1 MIDWSTEWYR
11 TLLWLAGAYLLCA
24 IGAFVLGVVLCRRT
38 RFGRQFWRLAGPY
51 FTPRRGD
58 RSSVRPLL
66 TVLLLLFFTV
76 FGVRLSVLAS
86 NNGNALYTALQE
98 KDPPTFW
105 RAIAAYAVLA
115 LIAVAQAVVVYYVS
129 YLQTIRWR
137 QWTNRQ
143 VVTDWLSGTA
153 YHRGRFI
160 AEPVDNPEQRIQ
172 ADVSSFTSD
181 TQTLVLGL
189 IGAMLTLVS
198 FTAILWRLSGP
209 VDVGGI
215 TVPKALVIIA
225 YAFILVATWFAIRIG
240 RPLIRLN
247 FLAERLN
254 ASYRYSLTR
263 VRDNSEAIALYG
275 GEGVEEGGLQTR
287 FSAVIANQWAL
298 VWRNLKFQ
306 GYNVLISQVVGIIAV
321 LVQAPRYF
329 AGQITFGDLTQS
341 DTAFGNVA
349 GSLSFFRNAYDDFAS
364 YRATLDRLTGLLDAN
379 AQARALP
386 VPLRSGRSNG
396 LEVEGLDVFR
406 PGGEPLV
413 SRLDL
418 SLVPGEWLLVRG
430 RSGSG
435 KTTLLRGLAGLWP
448 YVRGVVSRPQGQV
461 VFCAQQPYLPLGTLR
476 SAITYPAP
484 EDAFPDH
491 AVRRVLADVQLG
503 HLAEHLDETKD
514 WMTTLSPGERQRLA
528 FGRVL
533 LLQPD
538 LVFFDESTSALDEG
552 MEHALYALVRER
564 LPRTS
569 VVSVGH
575 RSSLG
580 ASHRRELVLLG
591 QGAWTSG
598 SLVRDSAS

>member
-1 MIDWSTEWYR
+1 MVDWSTEWR
-11 TLLWLAGAYLLCA
+11 TSLFWLVGAYLLCA
-24 IGAFVLGVVLCRRT
+24 IGAFLLGLLLCRKT

-58 RSSVRPLL
+58 RGSWRPLL
-66 TVLLLLFFTV
+66 TALLLLFFTV

-98 KDPPTFW
+98 KDSSTFW
-105 RAIAAYAVLA
+105 TTIGVYCILA
-115 LIAVAQAVVVYYVS
+115 AVAVAEAVIVYYVS
-129 YLQTIRWR
+129 YLQIIRWR
-137 QWTNRQ
+137 QWTNTE
-143 VVTDWLSGTA
+143 VLTDWFSGTA
-153 YHRGRFI
+153 YHRGRFVNDPI
-160 AEPVDNPEQRIQ
+160 DNPEQRIQ

-181 TQTLVLGL
+181 SQNLVLGL

-209 VDVGGI
+209 LTLFGI
-215 TVPKALVIIA
+215 TFPKALVAIA
-225 YAFILVATWFAIRIG
+225 YLFILLATVLAVRIG
-240 RPLIRLN
+240 RPLIRLS
-247 FLAERLN
+247 FLSERLN

-275 GEGVEEGGLQTR
+275 GEGVEENGLQTR
-287 FSAVIANQWAL
+287 FAAVIANQWAL

-306 GYNVLISQVVGIIAV
+306 GYNVLITQITGIIAI

-349 GSLSFFRNAYDDFAS
+349 GSLSFFRTTYDDFAA

-379 AQARALP
+379 NQARELP
-386 VPLRSGRSNG
+386 VPLRSSRAAG
-396 LEVEGLDVFR
+396 LEVEGLDVFM
-406 PGGEPLV
+406 PSGAPLIN
-413 SRLDL
+413 RLDL
-418 SLVPGEWLLVRG
+418 TVEPGEWLLVRG

-435 KTTLLRGLAGLWP
+435 KTTLLRSLAGLWP
-448 YVRGVVSRPQGQV
+448 YVRGVVSRPQGHV
-461 VFCAQQPYLPLGTLR
+461 IFCSQQPYLPLGALR

-484 EDAFPDH
+484 AEDIPDH
-491 AVRRVLADVQLG
+491 AVRQALADVQLG
-503 HLAEHLDETKD
+503 YLGDHLDEVKD
-514 WMTTLSPGERQRLA
+514 WMTTLSPGERQRLS

-533 LLQPD
+533 LLQPS

-552 MEHALYALVRER
+552 MEHALYSLVRER
-564 LPRTS
+564 LPHAT

-580 ASHRRELVLLG
+580 PLHQRELVLLG
-591 QGAWTSG
+591 QGAWSTG
-598 SLVRDSAS
+598 ALVG